1 MQLLYQK
8 KPTGC
13 NSPLQSRQF
22 SQLPPSNVYHK
33 FCNSTRFF
41 FLSKIVSSYRNPAC
55 KSLVLGCPTSS
66 QESSFVYLPRTMKL
80 PGGYECLP
88 ATIHSSKASINSRLT
103 LSKSMTD
110 IVFNTALL
118 TPGKKETKHAVNPS
132 LVKNICGCMG
142 PVTALF
148 KEHLA

>member
-1 MQLLYQK
+1 
-8 KPTGC
+8 
-13 NSPLQSRQF
+13 
-22 SQLPPSNVYHK
+22 
-33 FCNSTRFF
+33 
-41 FLSKIVSSYRNPAC
+41 
-55 KSLVLGCPTSS
+55 
-66 QESSFVYLPRTMKL
+66 
-80 PGGYECLP
+80 
-88 ATIHSSKASINSRLT
+88 
-103 LSKSMTD
+103 MTD